1 MCTICI
7 KSFLNI
13 RTKALL
19 RQNAISLF
27 NNNNND
33 DDANKEATI
42 DNVVKL
48 LKGAEN
54 SHKKVDTINA
64 AAAKF
69 LPTFVTVLYP
79 NEDTAAFIS
88 NMEEED
94 KKSFSV
100 ATKKRF
106 MEDEK
111 RLTDTFVLEEKF
123 MQPDNMNYLKV
134 WLLILLVI
142 FFITMMMK

>member
-1 MCTICI
+1 M
-7 KSFLNI
+7 
-13 RTKALL
+13 
-19 RQNAISLF
+19 
-27 NNNNND
+27 
-33 DDANKEATI
+33 I
-42 DNVVKL
+42 DNVVEL
-48 LKGAEN
+48 LKGEEKN
-54 SHKKVDTINA
+54 HEKVDTINA

-69 LPTFVTVLYP
+69 LPTFVTILYP

-123 MQPDNMNYLKV
+123 MQPDSMNYLEV